1 MSHRDNMSEYGKRA
15 VMKEAGKISQSG
27 CFVTVQVKKGS
38 CFVTAT
44 LRPTSGLG
52 GHKTH

>member
-1 MSHRDNMSEYGKRA
+1 MSENGKRD
-15 VMKEAGKISQSG
+15 VMNEAGKISQSG
-27 CFVTVQVKKGS
+27 CFVTVQVKKGT

-52 GHKTH
+52 EHKNH